1 MTSALQT
8 ASSVEAD
15 IRLAEKMFIGGE
27 WVAAGSGQTLP
38 VHDPADGR
46 VVVEVPASDASDVDR
61 AVAAAR
67 AAFAPGGSWRS
78 LTPQARGRLIWRLA
92 DLIEENAERLAALD
106 SIDSGKPINEMRYF
120 DIPFSVDVLRYY
132 AGWTTKITGETIPI
146 SYPASHG
153 GRFHAYTL
161 KEPVGVVAAIVP
173 WNLPLLMAIKKLA
186 PALATGCTI
195 VLKPAEQT
203 PISIAL
209 LAQLTA
215 EAGIPAGVVN
225 YVTGLGET
233 AGAALVEHPGVDK
246 VTFTGSVPTG
256 KAIVRAATGNL
267 KRVSLELGGKSPNIV
282 FDDADLD
289 AVIAGAAAA
298 AFATQ
303 GESCIAGSRLYV
315 QRGIFDEVVQRL
327 AKHAASITLGR
338 GTDPATQMGPL
349 ISAEH
354 RDKVLGYV
362 EIGVSEGA
370 EVVTGGRAPQGESY
384 AGGYFVEPTVIVNAR
399 PDSRIMHEEIFGPV
413 VSVVPFDTEE
423 EVLVLANNTRFGLG
437 AGVWTRDVSRAHR
450 MAAAI
455 ESGQVWV
462 NCYQAA
468 DSALPFGGTKES
480 GWGRETC
487 RESLEEYLETKTVV
501 VSL

>member
-1 MTSALQT
+1 MSHVQFALEV
-8 ASSVEAD
+8 SDD
-15 IRLAEKMFIGGE
+15 IRLAQKMLIGGE
-27 WVAAGSGQTLP
+27 WVGALSGRTLP
-38 VHDPADGR
+38 VYDPADGSIIA
-46 VVVEVPASDASDVDR
+46 EVPDGDAADVDR

-67 AAFAPGGSWRS
+67 AAFAPDGPWRS
-78 LTPQARGRLIWRLA
+78 MTPQERGKLIWRLA
-92 DLIEENAERLAALD
+92 DLVEQNAERLAVLD
-106 SIDSGKPINEMRYF
+106 SVDSGKPINEMIFF
-120 DIPFSVDVLRYY
+120 DIPFTVDVLRYY
-132 AGWTTKITGETIPI
+132 AGWPTKITGDTIPI
-146 SYPASHG
+146 SYPARLG
-153 GRFHAYTL
+153 GKFHAYTL
-161 KEPVGVVAAIVP
+161 KEPVGVVGAIVP
-173 WNLPLLMAIKKLA
+173 WNLPLLMAVKKLA

-203 PISIAL
+203 PISMAL
-209 LAQLTA
+209 LAQLTI
-215 EAGIPAGVVN
+215 EAGIPPGVVN
-225 YVTGLGET
+225 YVTGLGES
-233 AGAALVEHPGVDK
+233 AGAAIASHDGIAK
-246 VTFTGSVPTG
+246 VTFTGSVATG
-256 KAIVRAATGNL
+256 KSIVRSAADDL

-289 AVIAGAAAA
+289 EAVAGAAAG

-315 QRGIFDEVVQRL
+315 QRGVFDEVVRRL
-327 AKHAASITLGR
+327 AEYAASIKLGR

-349 ISAEH
+349 ISAE
-354 RDKVLGYV
+354 
-362 EIGVSEGA
+362 
-370 EVVTGGRAPQGESY
+370 
-384 AGGYFVEPTVIVNAR
+384 PTVLVNAK

-413 VSVVPFDTEE
+413 VCAVPFDTED
-423 EVLVLANNTRFGLG
+423 EVLDLANNTRFGLG
-437 AGVWTRDVSRAHR
+437 AAVWTRDISRAHR

-487 RESLEEYLETKTVV
+487 RETLEEYLETKTVV

>member
-1 MTSALQT
+1 MSHVQFAPEV
-8 ASSVEAD
+8 SDD
-15 IRLAEKMFIGGE
+15 IRLAQRMLIGGE
-27 WVAAGSGQTLP
+27 WVGAISGRTLP
-38 VHDPADGR
+38 VYDPADGR
-46 VVVEVPASDASDVDR
+46 LIIEVPDGDAADVDR

-67 AAFAPGGSWRS
+67 ASFAPDGPWRS
-78 LTPQARGRLIWRLA
+78 MTPQERGKLIWRLA
-92 DLIEENAERLAALD
+92 DLVERNAERLAMLD
-106 SIDSGKPINEMRYF
+106 SIDSGKPINEMIFF
-120 DIPFSVDVLRYY
+120 DIPFTVDVLRYY
-132 AGWTTKITGETIPI
+132 AGWPTKITGDTIPI
-146 SYPASHG
+146 SYPARLG
-153 GRFHAYTL
+153 GKFHAYTL
-161 KEPVGVVAAIVP
+161 KEPVGVVGAIVP
-173 WNLPLLMAIKKLA
+173 WNLPLLMAVKKLA

-203 PISIAL
+203 PISMAL
-209 LAQLTA
+209 LAQLTV
-215 EAGIPAGVVN
+215 EAGIPAGVIN

-233 AGAALVEHPGVDK
+233 AGAAIASHAGINK
-246 VTFTGSVPTG
+246 VSFTGSVATG
-256 KAIVRAATGNL
+256 KSIVRSAAEDL

-289 AVIAGAAAA
+289 AVVAGAAAG

-315 QRGIFDEVVQRL
+315 QRGVFDEVVRRL
-327 AKHAASITLGR
+327 AEYAASIKLGR

-362 EIGVSEGA
+362 AIGLADGA
-370 EVVTGGRAPQGESY
+370 EVVTGGHAVAGE
-384 AGGYFVEPTVIVNAR
+384 GYFAEPTVLVNAT

-413 VSVVPFDTEE
+413 VSAVPFDTED
-423 EVLVLANNTRFGLG
+423 EVLALANNTRFGLG
-437 AGVWTRDVSRAHR
+437 AAVWTRDLSRAHR

-468 DSALPFGGTKES
+468 DSALPFGGVKES

-487 RESLEEYLETKTVV
+487 RETLEEYLETKTVV

>member
-1 MTSALQT
+1 MTAISPFTPLL
-8 ASSVEAD
+8 EAD
-15 IRLAEKMFIGGE
+15 IDAATRMFIGGE
-27 WVAAGSGQTLP
+27 WVTAQGGETFD

-46 VVVEVPASDASDVDR
+46 VIAHVPAAQPADVDA

-67 AAFAPGGSWRS
+67 AALAPAGPWRTM
-78 LTPQARGRLIWRLA
+78 TPQVRGRLLWKLA
-92 DLIEENAERLAALD
+92 DLVERDVERLSAID
-106 SIDSGKPINEMRYF
+106 SVDSGKPMDEMRYF

-132 AGWTTKITGETIPI
+132 AGWATKITGDTIPI
-146 SYPASHG
+146 SYPAGRG
-153 GRFHAYTL
+153 GTFHAYTL

-195 VLKPAEQT
+195 VVKPAEQT
-203 PISIAL
+203 PLSIAAL
-209 LAQLTA
+209 TQLTM
-215 EAGIPAGVVN
+215 EAGFPPGVIN
-225 YVTGLGET
+225 YVTGLGEV
-233 AGAALVEHPGVDK
+233 AGAALSRHRGVDK

-256 KAIVRAATGNL
+256 KDIVRAAADNL

-289 AVIAGAAAA
+289 AVVAGAAAA

-315 QRGIFDEVVQRL
+315 QRGVFDEVVRRL
-327 AKHAASITLGR
+327 GEHAASIRLGR
-338 GTDPATQMGPL
+338 GTAEGTQMGPL

-354 RDKVLGYV
+354 RDRVLDYIK
-362 EIGVSEGA
+362 IGIDEGA
-370 EVVTGGRAPQGESY
+370 ELVTGGKAPTGQGY
-384 AGGYFVEPTVIVNAR
+384 DGGYFVEPTVLINAA
-399 PDSRIMHEEIFGPV
+399 PEARIMHEEIFGPV
-413 VSVVPFDTEE
+413 VSAVAFDTEE
-423 EVLVLANNTRFGLG
+423 EVLALANNTRFGLG
-437 AGVWTRDVSRAHR
+437 AAVWTKDISRAHR

-487 RESLEEYLETKTVV
+487 RETLEEYLETKTVV
-501 VSL
+501 VAL

>member
-1 MTSALQT
+1 MADARFAPTVSD
-8 ASSVEAD
+8 D
-15 IRLAEKMFIGGE
+15 IRLAQKMLIGGE
-27 WVAAGSGQTLP
+27 WVGAISGKTFP
-38 VHDPADGR
+38 VYDPADGQLI
-46 VVVEVPASDASDVDR
+46 VEVPAGAAADVDR

-67 AAFAPGGSWRS
+67 AALAPGSTWRS
-78 LTPQARGRLIWRLA
+78 MTPQTRGRLIWKLA
-92 DLIEENAERLAALD
+92 DLVEQNAERLSMLD

-120 DIPFSVDVLRYY
+120 DIPFSADVLRYY
-132 AGWTTKITGETIPI
+132 AGWPTKITGDTIPI
-146 SYPASHG
+146 SYPAGSG

-161 KEPVGVVAAIVP
+161 KEPVGVVGAIVP

-209 LAQLTA
+209 LAQLTI

-225 YVTGLGET
+225 YVTGFGES
-233 AGAALVEHPGVDK
+233 AGAALVEHRGVDK
-246 VTFTGSVPTG
+246 VTFTGSVETG
-256 KAIVRAATGNL
+256 KAIVRSAAQDL

-282 FDDADLD
+282 FADADLD
-289 AVIAGAAAA
+289 AVVAGAAAG

-315 QRGIFDEVVQRL
+315 QRAVFDEVVQRL
-327 AKHAASITLGR
+327 ADHAASLKLGR
-338 GTDPATQMGPL
+338 GIDPTTQMGPL

-362 EIGVSEGA
+362 KIGVAEGA
-370 EVVTGGRAPQGESY
+370 KVVTGGRALEGEGFF
-384 AGGYFVEPTVIVNAR
+384 AEPTVLVNAQ

-413 VSVVPFDTEE
+413 VCAVPFDTEA
-423 EVLVLANNTRFGLG
+423 EVLALANNTRFGLG
-437 AGVWTRDVSRAHR
+437 AAVWTKDISRAHR

-487 RESLEEYLETKTVV
+487 RENLEEYLETKTVV

>member
-1 MTSALQT
+1 MIVTSKFAPQ
-8 ASSVEAD
+8 VEAD
-15 IRLAEKMFIGGE
+15 IARATANFIGGE
-27 WVAAGSGQTLP
+27 WVSARSGETFP
-38 VHDPADGR
+38 VFDPADGQVIAR
-46 VVVEVPASDASDVDR
+46 VPAAGPADVDR

-67 AAFAPGGSWRS
+67 AALARGSRWRTM
-78 LTPQARGRLIWRLA
+78 TPQERGRLIWRLA
-92 DLIEENAERLAALD
+92 DLVEANSERLSALD
-106 SIDSGKPINEMRYF
+106 SIDSGKPMDEMRYF

-132 AGWTTKITGETIPI
+132 AGWTTKITGDTIPV
-146 SYPASHG
+146 SYPASQG
-153 GRFHAYTL
+153 KQFHAYTL

-186 PALATGCTI
+186 PALATGCTV

-203 PISIAL
+203 PIAIAV
-209 LAQLTA
+209 LAELTV

-233 AGAALVEHPGVDK
+233 AGAALTEHPGVDK
-246 VTFTGSVPTG
+246 VSFTGSVPTG
-256 KAIVRAATGNL
+256 KAIVRASAGNL

-289 AVIAGAAAA
+289 AVIEGAAAA
-298 AFATQ
+298 SFATQ

-315 QRGIFDEVVQRL
+315 QRGVFDEVVRRL
-327 AKHAASITLGR
+327 SQFAASIALGR
-338 GTDPATQMGPL
+338 GTAPGTQMGPL

-354 RDKVLGYV
+354 RDRVLDYIR
-362 EIGVSEGA
+362 IGTNEGA
-370 EVVTGGRAPQGESY
+370 EIVTGGKAPAGPDYE
-384 AGGYFVEPTVIVNAR
+384 GGYFVEPTVLVNAR
-399 PDSRIMHEEIFGPV
+399 PEARIMHEEIFGPV
-413 VSVVPFDTEE
+413 VAAVPFDTEE
-423 EVLVLANNTRFGLG
+423 EVLELANNTRFGLG
-437 AGVWTRDVSRAHR
+437 AAVWTRDISRAHR

-462 NCYQAA
+462 NCYQAC

-487 RESLEEYLETKTVV
+487 RETLEEYLETKTVV
-501 VSL
+501 VAL